1 MFLKGDKFY
10 YADREKGIPVKC
22 TVLISFFKITDCSRL
37 PEIIAQR
44 EDTGAVFECREGYY
58 KIDEYDIA
66 CIDAQIKTGR
76 NGYKKVIKKAIMTE
90 NEVKSVKFINSIKD
104 DSIDTLISSFL
115 YRSRT
120 EKIDTILA
128 MVKELLQ
135 YRVLGTVEEL
145 NKKN

>member
-1 MFLKGDKFY
+1 MIL
-10 YADREKGIPVKC
+10 
-22 TVLISFFKITDCSRL
+22 
-37 PEIIAQR
+37 AQVHYWHR
-44 EDTGAVFECREGYY
+44 
-58 KIDEYDIA
+58 
-66 CIDAQIKTGR
+66 
-76 NGYKKVIKKAIMTE
+76 

-104 DSIDTLISSFL
+104 DPIDTLISSFL

-145 NKKN
+145 NKKLKN

>member
-1 MFLKGDKFY
+1 MIL
-10 YADREKGIPVKC
+10 
-22 TVLISFFKITDCSRL
+22 
-37 PEIIAQR
+37 AQVHYWHR
-44 EDTGAVFECREGYY
+44 
-58 KIDEYDIA
+58 
-66 CIDAQIKTGR
+66 
-76 NGYKKVIKKAIMTE
+76 

-104 DSIDTLISSFL
+104 DDPIDTLISSFL

-145 NKKN
+145 NKKLKN